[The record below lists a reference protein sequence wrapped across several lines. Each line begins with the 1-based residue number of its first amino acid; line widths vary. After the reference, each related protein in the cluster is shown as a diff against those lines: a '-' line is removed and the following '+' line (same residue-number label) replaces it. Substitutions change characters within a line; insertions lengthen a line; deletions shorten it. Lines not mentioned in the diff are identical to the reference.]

1 MAGLGNTAE
10 NLMLDWITVTG
21 NPTRPAGFFLALFT
35 VNPDFETGSGGTE
48 ATGGSYARQSMT
60 MDAASGG
67 ATANSALLEF
77 IQGTNIAAGTYT
89 GFGIYSAS
97 SGGTFLGGA
106 ALSANRTLS
115 VAGDKISFAIGA
127 IDITLD

>member
-48 ATGGSYARQSMT
+48 ATGGSYARISMA
-60 MDAASGG
+60 MDAAASG
-67 ATANSALLEF
+67 ATQNTNAHEF
-77 IQGTNIAAGTYT
+77 TVGTNLAAGTYT
-89 GFGIYSAS
+89 GFAIYSAS
-97 SGGTFLGGA
+97 SAGTFLGGA
-106 ALSANRTLS
+106 ALSASRTVS
-115 VAGDKISFAIGA
+115 VSGDKISFAAGA